1 MAEGHREAAPR
12 VLDGREHDGSL
23 AAEGRRHITRH
34 IAVYPRNLTAANTSQ
49 CWSSSTMLGWY
60 LTMSIRRECRQG
72 CSSSGRQEMEI
83 VTICGVPA

>member
-34 IAVYPRNLTAANTSQ
+34 IAVYPRNLTAANKLRLYRAPN
-49 CWSSSTMLGWY
+49 SSRVS
-60 LTMSIRRECRQG
+60 RAP
-72 CSSSGRQEMEI
+72 GRGYAVRSMA
-83 VTICGVPA
+83 VMGVSRKGFAESAGRSV